1 MKLGVGE
8 ELIQQYVV
16 GRHAVE
22 LGATRALVD
31 ITDDLRVVDR
41 DCLADEVYKHSLGRW
56 ELGGDMGSRLPDW
69 PDA

>member
-16 GRHAVE
+16 RRHAVE
-22 LGATRALVD
+22 LGTTRALVD
-31 ITDDLRVVDR
+31 VTDDLRIVYGDR
-41 DCLADEVYKHSLGRW
+41 LPDEVYKHSLGRW